1 MSVFLDRTY
10 LLRIS
15 SRLRN
20 FKQKKDDLYN
30 FSCPICGD
38 SQKNRTKAR
47 GYVFRKNNDYFYT
60 CHNCQTGTT
69 FSKILKHVDEQE
81 YAQYCLDRYSS
92 GDNNRSNYEKPL
104 IDLKGG
110 RKPTEAFQENITL
123 ENIFSKSVG
132 NYVFGS
138 LDTLPAEHFAVQ
150 YIRMRKIP
158 EKFWKEIF
166 YTNKFKD
173 FLDNTFKDH
182 GKDNVPNDDRIV
194 LCYTNSKGE
203 ITNVAG
209 RALGESK
216 IRYITVKVLDEK
228 KLFGLHRLRP
238 TETVYVLEGQFDS
251 YFVENSV
258 ASGDSN
264 LCAVPD
270 FLSDSECVLVY
281 DAEPRNKEIVKQ
293 INRAIENDHSVVL
306 FPNDIPYKDV
316 NEMIMNGMSE
326 SEVMNIIRENTFQGL
341 TAKLKFAEWRKC

>member
-1 MSVFLDRTY
+1 MSVYIDRKY
-10 LLRIS
+10 LLQIS

-20 FKQKKDDLYN
+20 FKQKKDDLFN
-30 FSCPICGD
+30 FSCPVCGD
-38 SQKNRTKAR
+38 SQKNKLKAR
-47 GYVFRKNNDYFYT
+47 GYIFRKNNDYFYT

-69 FSKILKHVDEQE
+69 FSKFLKSIDSQAYSQ
-81 YAQYCLDRYSS
+81 YALERYSS
-92 GDNNRSNYEKPL
+92 GENTHSSYEKPIFNL
-104 IDLKGG
+104 SGPKAS
-110 RKPTEAFQENITL
+110 EAFQNVITL
-123 ENIFSKSVG
+123 QNIISKSSG
-132 NYVFGS
+132 DYVFAS

-158 EKFWKEIF
+158 EKYWNEIF

-182 GKDNVPNDDRIV
+182 SKDNVPNDDRIV

-228 KLFGLHRLRP
+228 KLFGLHRLLP
-238 TETVYVLEGQFDS
+238 KETVYVLEGQFDS

-264 LCAVPD
+264 LCAVPE
-270 FLSDSECVLVY
+270 FLSESECVLVY

-293 INRAIENDHSVVL
+293 INRSIENNHSVVL

-326 SEVMNIIRENTFQGL
+326 NEVMNIIRENTFQGL